1 MSEMPATARALN
13 HVAYQ
18 TCDTAA
24 TYRFYTEVLGF
35 KLVAAVRG
43 KHDPESGTDK
53 PHLHTF
59 FAMRSGE
66 VIAFFDLAGV
76 DAPPKDHL
84 PGWVRH
90 FAMSVDSHEELLAW
104 RRRLKSFGVEVT
116 PVVDHDGVWQ
126 SIYFMDPNRVV
137 LELTYQ
143 ARDLTEADAD
153 NAQKLMQEW
162 LTERSADSGVG
173 NGQRKAQG

>member
-1 MSEMPATARALN
+1 LN

-24 TYRFYTEVLGF
+24 THRFYTEVLGF
-35 KLVAAVRG
+35 ELVAAVRG
-43 KHDPESGTDK
+43 DHDPESGTDK

-76 DAPPKDHL
+76 EPLPRDHL
-84 PGWVRH
+84 PTWVRH
-90 FAMSVDSHEELLAW
+90 FAMSVDSREELLAW
-104 RRRLKSFGVEVT
+104 RKRLKSFGVEVT

-126 SIYFMDPNRVV
+126 SIYFMDPNRVL

-143 ARDLTEADAD
+143 ARELTKADAD
-153 NAQKLMQEW
+153 NAAKLMQEW
-162 LTERSADSGVG
+162 VTRS
-173 NGQRKAQG
+173 